1 MEIERIKNMTDNIKE
16 NVQKVIVGKDEI
28 IENIIIA
35 ILCRG
40 HILLEDVPGL
50 GKTLLAR
57 TIAKS
62 IDSNFSRI
70 QFTPDL
76 LPSDITGIN
85 YFNQKT
91 SEFMFKKGPLMNN
104 LVLADEINRATPR
117 TQSSLLEAM
126 EENQLTIDGETHL
139 LGQPFFVIATQNP
152 VENSGTYPLPEAQL
166 DRFFMKLSIGY
177 PNFEEE
183 FKILKR
189 FKSKSPFTN
198 IRAVVDSQDILK
210 ARKLFEKV
218 KVDDDLINYILELV
232 RNTRTHDDIKLGI
245 SPRGAQALFKG
256 SQARAAI
263 QGRDFVI
270 PDDIKKIIKEVF
282 RHRIIVQGKSR
293 FSNINTDNIIEE
305 IVKNTKVP
313 SEKIGS

>member
-198 IRAVVDSQDILK
+198 IKAVVDSQDILK

>member
-1 MEIERIKNMTDNIKE
+1 MEIQIIKEMTDNIKK

-28 IENIIIA
+28 IENIIIS
-35 ILCRG
+35 ILCGG

-85 YFNQKT
+85 YFNQKV

-166 DRFFMKLSIGY
+166 DRFFMKLSMGY

-189 FKSKSPFTN
+189 FKSKSPFTD
-198 IRAVVDSQDILK
+198 IKAVVDSQDILK

-218 KVDDDLINYILELV
+218 EVDDDLINYILELV
-232 RNTRTHDDIKLGI
+232 RNTRNHDDIKLGI

>member
-1 MEIERIKNMTDNIKE
+1 MEIQIIKEMTDNIKK

-28 IENIIIA
+28 IENIIIS
-35 ILCRG
+35 ILCGG

-85 YFNQKT
+85 YFNQKV

-126 EENQLTIDGETHL
+126 EENQLTIDGETRL

-166 DRFFMKLSIGY
+166 DRFFMKLSMGY

-189 FKSKSPFTN
+189 FKSKSPFTD
-198 IRAVVDSQDILK
+198 IKAVVDSQDILK

-218 KVDDDLINYILELV
+218 EVDDDLINYILELV
-232 RNTRTHDDIKLGI
+232 RNTRNHDDIKLGI

>member
-76 LPSDITGIN
+76 LPTDITGIN

-183 FKILKR
+183 LKILKR

-198 IRAVVDSQDILK
+198 IKAVVDSQDILK